1 MNVPNASFN
10 FSANTV
16 PTILTLG
23 GFFALLIHFL
33 TPANE
38 FINTTPLAWLGGIM
52 LIVGIILFIL
62 VNA

>member
-1 MNVPNASFN
+1 MQTQIGFN

-23 GFFALLIHFL
+23 GFLSLFIHFL

-38 FINTTPLAWLGGIM
+38 FLDTTPLAWLGGIM
-52 LIVGIILFIL
+52 LVVGVILFIL

>member
-1 MNVPNASFN
+1 MSIPQARFN

-16 PTILTLG
+16 PTILTLS
-23 GFFALLIHFL
+23 GFLALLIHFL

-38 FINTTPLAWLGGIM
+38 LINTTPLAWLGGIM
-52 LIVGIILFIL
+52 LVVGIILFVL